1 MPLSLWFSLFF
12 LSMIWVQRLQTRMNP
27 SDSTH
32 SSDSTTDKALMIHE
46 LLLQEYSP
54 RPWQPGRDP
63 LATLVSTILSQN
75 TNDLNRDRA
84 FEQMRKRFPTWE
96 EVRDADPAQLV
107 EAIRPAGLANQKG
120 PRIQN
125 ALRIITE
132 YHCCGT
138 GQQGEL
144 SLDFLADMEIEEAR
158 KWLTSIKGVGPKTA
172 AIVLCF
178 AFGKPAFPVDTHVH
192 RVTKRLGLIGSKTT
206 REQAHTVLE
215 ELLPVKIYYPFHMN
229 LIAHG
234 RQVCKSQ
241 QPRCEVCVLRE
252 HCDYFVTQLTEA
264 ER

>member
-1 MPLSLWFSLFF
+1 
-12 LSMIWVQRLQTRMNP
+12 MNL

-32 SSDSTTDKALMIHE
+32 SSDSITDKALMIHE
-46 LLLQEYSP
+46 LLLQEYGP
-54 RPWQPGRDP
+54 RLWQPGRDP
-63 LATLVSTILSQN
+63 LATLVGTILSQN

-84 FEQMRKRFPTWE
+84 FEQMRERFPTWE
-96 EVRDADPAQLV
+96 EVRDADPAALV
-107 EAIRPAGLANQKG
+107 ETIRPAGLANQKG

-132 YHCCGT
+132 
-138 GQQGEL
+138 QQGDL
-144 SLDFLADMEIEEAR
+144 SLDFLVDMEIEEAR
-158 KWLTSIKGVGPKTA
+158 NWLTSIKGVGPKTA

-192 RVTKRLGLIGSKTT
+192 RVTKRLGLIGPKTT

-215 ELLPVKIYYPFHMN
+215 RLLPVEIYYPFHMN

-241 QPRCEVCVLRE
+241 QPRCEACALQE
-252 HCDYFVTQLTEA
+252 HCGYFVTQLTEA
-264 ER
+264 EGKETL